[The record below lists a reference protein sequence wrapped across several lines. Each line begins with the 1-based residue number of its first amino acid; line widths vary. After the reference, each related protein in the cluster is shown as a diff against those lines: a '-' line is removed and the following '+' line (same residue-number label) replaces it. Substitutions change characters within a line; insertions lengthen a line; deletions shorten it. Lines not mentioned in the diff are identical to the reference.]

1 MKNDKK
7 LLGSVKKYKKITIKK
22 FLAITFSTLLI
33 LVLGIS
39 SILNYFITRLNVK
52 EDFEN
57 SSYQVTYETS
67 QYIEAILTSVDTIYV
82 QLYCNKDFLSIIEN
96 VDDDS
101 ETQSKS
107 VEQIQNYLSDYSINN
122 PFNIITGMT
131 FYSEYGITASFPTRG
146 RTRAE
151 SDEEFKQLTESE
163 LYDKVI
169 NNNGKPYWLAPH
181 EERIIDGRPDSYI
194 SSVNVIKNEKTGE
207 ILGVLKIDIKTSV
220 INQILSDVSIGKD
233 GFIFIIDESGN
244 IVASKEEGQ
253 SGTKAPDFMSEQIKQ
268 HQGESYFFKNEG
280 KEFYSTVLKSNF
292 GNWNYVANVPAEEL
306 YSTAVE
312 IGKSTFVIAIICL
325 IVCIIISFIVASFIS
340 NPIEDYV
347 SIVSKLSEGNLMV
360 HGKQYTI
367 YEMDI
372 LGEKINI
379 MIDNLRNIIKQ
390 SRNAADENKQVSHKL
405 SELTEGITISSNE
418 VTKAVQEITEGSD
431 QQVQETFECKSSSD
445 KLSDNINSTII
456 KIDEIS
462 KESEQSIHTL
472 KKSSLVVDDLK
483 NISINNSDVIKNVS
497 DIISKLALNTENIS
511 VILEKIDEIANQT
524 NLLSLNASI
533 EAARA
538 GEAGKGFAV
547 VAEEIQSLSVQSQ
560 QASVEI
566 AAILKEIEDNIQR
579 TSIETNNVNKEFEK
593 EKSKVS
599 ETIESFDL
607 INNSM
612 KIVEKLVNECVVS
625 ITEIDKQRNLLNNN
639 MENITEVSERN
650 AAATEEVMA
659 TMETQNVSSQE
670 INIIAKELDE
680 KAIEL
685 KKVMEKFEI
694 E

>member
-431 QQVQETFECKSSSD
+431 QQVQTTFECKSSSD